1 MDETNMVHKYV
12 YLYWISFE
20 GGKRE
25 LLPTELKRIFSTF
38 YKCFVG
44 MCIMDMV
51 ECDDWSRLSET
62 RFRDV

>member
-1 MDETNMVHKYV
+1 MYICTGLALRGE
-12 YLYWISFE
+12 
-20 GGKRE
+20 KRE

>member
-1 MDETNMVHKYV
+1 M

-20 GGKRE
+20 GGGRE
-25 LLPTELKRIFSTF
+25 LFPTELRRIFSALI
-38 YKCFVG
+38 YKCFVR
-44 MCIMDMV
+44 MCIMEMG